1 MKANWRKYNGA
12 IIPLQ
17 SPHIKVKELRGEIQE
32 LVQQNNVFFA
42 RWISDFDCKEQKNF
56 WYCIHDTPMQMSD
69 YSANTRNQIKKGIN
83 NFRINIIDKSV
94 VETEGYDIY
103 ASAFQSYNTLL
114 QVKSKDLFIRELEG
128 EWEFWGVY
136 FKGDLIGYSQNK
148 IADRCCDYS
157 TIKIN
162 PAYKKMYP
170 NYALFFVMN
179 KYYLND
185 KNLKYV
191 SDGARSLVHQSNI
204 QEFLIKKFKFR
215 KAFCRLHVLYS
226 PFTKRVVSLLYPLR
240 ALLCSVNITLFKK
253 IVLVLKQEEII
264 RHQLNE

>member
-1 MKANWRKYNGA
+1 MNTNWRKYNAA
-12 IIPLQ
+12 IIPI
-17 SPHIKVKELRGEIQE
+17 SPPHIEVKELRSEIQGII
-32 LVQQNNVFFA
+32 QQNNALFA
-42 RWISDFDCKEQKNF
+42 RWVSDFDYKKQTNF
-56 WYCIHDTPMQMSD
+56 WYVVHDTPMQMSD

-83 NFRINIIDKSV
+83 NFQINIIDRSV
-94 VETEGYDIY
+94 VEKEGYDIY

-114 QVKSKDLFIRELEG
+114 QVKSKDLFIKELEG

-162 PAYKKMYP
+162 PIYKKMYP